1 MLKLRDYSITKKL
14 TWMNM
19 LVSGAALLLAC
30 AAFVVY
36 ELTTFRAAM
45 LRNLSTQAQIVGA
58 NSVSALLFH
67 DPQAAENTLSAL
79 RAAPAILFGGVYAK
93 DGRPLAMYWR
103 DRGGPALPLPAI
115 PAGQMETHW
124 FTDQELILVR
134 SILFQDKLTGMVY
147 IRSDL
152 REMTNR
158 LTRYASIV
166 AGVFLVSL
174 FAALLVSSIFRRIA
188 AQPIVRLAEIA
199 RIVSREKKYSVRA
212 PATGNRDEI
221 AVLIDAF
228 NEMLAQIQARD
239 GALETARVELEERVQ
254 QRTAELEAMNKELE
268 AFTYSV
274 AHDLRAPLRHIQG
287 FSDALVEDYGPRLDA
302 AGKGILQEIAD
313 STQFMGRLI
322 GDLLALA
329 HVGRQE
335 PQLQLAGLHSLAQE
349 VLRDLKHETDGRNIE
364 WRVGGLPFV
373 DCDPGLMKQVF
384 YNLLSNAA
392 KYTRPRNPAIIEIGC
407 TSVNGRG
414 AIFVRDNGVGFN
426 MKYSDKLFGVFQR
439 LHRRED
445 FEGTGVGL
453 ATVQRIIHKHGGQI
467 WAEAEIEKGA
477 TFFFTLE
484 TLETKAPQEETRT
497 FALKGEHG

>member
-1 MLKLRDYSITKKL
+1 MWNLGDYSITKKL

-30 AAFVVY
+30 AGFAVY

-45 LRNLSTQAQIVGA
+45 LRNLSIQAQIVGA
-58 NSVSALLFH
+58 SSASALLFN

-79 RAAPAILFGGVYAK
+79 RAAPSVRFGGVYGK
-93 DGRPLAMYWR
+93 DGKPLAMYWR
-103 DRGGPALPLPAI
+103 ESRGTALPLPAL
-115 PAGQMETHW
+115 ASGQVESHW
-124 FTDQELILVR
+124 FMDRELVLVR
-134 SILFQDKLTGMVY
+134 AIVFQDEAVGVVH

-152 REMTNR
+152 SEMDDR

-166 AGVFLVSL
+166 AAVFLASL
-174 FAALLVSSIFRRIA
+174 CVALVISSIFRRIA
-188 AQPIVRLAEIA
+188 TLPIVRLAEIA
-199 RIVSREKKYSVRA
+199 RIVSREKTYSIRA
-212 PATGNRDEI
+212 PATGSHDEI

-228 NEMLAQIQARD
+228 NEMLAQIQERD
-239 GALETARVELEERVQ
+239 AALETGR
-254 QRTAELEAMNKELE
+254 AELERRVQERTAQLEATNKELE

-287 FSDALVEDYGPRLDA
+287 FCNIFVDDFGSQLDTGA
-302 AGKGILQEIAD
+302 KEILRQIVD
-313 STQFMGRLI
+313 RTQFMGRLI
-322 GDLLALA
+322 SDLLSLA

-335 PQLQLAGLHSLAQE
+335 PQLQLAGLDSLAQE
-349 VLRDLKHETDGRNIE
+349 VLKDLKQDTEGRDIQ
-364 WRVGGLPFV
+364 WRIGDLPFV
-373 DCDPGLMKQVF
+373 DCDRGLMKQVF

-392 KYTRPRNPAIIEIGC
+392 KYTRHRKPAIVEVG
-407 TSVNGRG
+407 TTATGGRT

-426 MKYSDKLFGVFQR
+426 MKYSHKLFGVFQR
-439 LHRRED
+439 LHRQED

-484 TLETKAPQEETRT
+484 TLEIKELEEDKP
-497 FALKGEHG
+497 ALA